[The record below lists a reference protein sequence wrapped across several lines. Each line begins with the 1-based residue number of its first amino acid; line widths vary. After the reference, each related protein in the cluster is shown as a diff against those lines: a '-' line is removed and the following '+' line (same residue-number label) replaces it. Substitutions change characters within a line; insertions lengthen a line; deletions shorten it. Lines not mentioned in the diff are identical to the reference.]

1 MTGRV
6 WLATGIAAL
15 VFTIRLTSQSG
26 LFGPSPFGDK
36 RIEYRPGA
44 YFPPGFPLHGTVKLL
59 SAQTVEAGSRNRHRV
74 ELTIGDMPVEAG
86 TSIEV
91 WKHFTSDME
100 EFQATNADAPAH
112 IAAALPDGVSAEWT
126 IHTNWTQRNDPS
138 VFPYR
143 KCAALRVTGGRL
155 RTGDRVTF
163 DLGGRA
169 GVRMQQY
176 EENLFNFRFVIAA
189 SGGTVLGYLG
199 DAMMKVTGG
208 PLRQLRVQAPS
219 VVQAGEEFPVEVVPM
234 DAWVSQARNS
244 RGLALRLRGGG
255 VQGGTF
261 RWEEALGHYVA
272 RDVKA
277 AAEGTLRLQV
287 ETADGQYRAVSN
299 PVWVEKAPL
308 RRIYFGE
315 LHQHSYLHDGRGRFE
330 EAYLYGRR
338 VGLLDFGAV
347 TPHHNFI
354 TGQGPSF
361 YLPEKYPNDDWPE
374 LQKTTRLVNGWEG
387 FVSLLGY
394 EYSVATNAGGHHN
407 IFYNAD
413 RAASTMELDPA
424 NPNAPIGRMLKTLE
438 LARVPTLVIPHIGG
452 GPPDW
457 SHPTDPRI
465 ERLFEIASVHGV
477 FEESWQKHLEA
488 GLRLGAI
495 AAGDTHTASM
505 GIAYPGLIYVNSNG
519 LAGVWA
525 WNKTRQSIWDGLYE
539 KRTFATT
546 GNQRIL
552 ADFRVNGEPMGGEI
566 ASAGAREAR
575 IEARVSGT
583 SPILAVELVKN
594 GRVIHAVRPARAQSQ
609 LARIVWGD
617 NLYQR
622 RAATGFR
629 AGSLQAHGRLR
640 LRQTVNLDQAFEEIM
655 QTRDGLLW
663 KTAAVSGDRD
673 GVLVDLAEV
682 TGESLLFRLDD
693 ADMVGVV
700 EIAIPLKQLRE
711 QGRFT
716 YRHAAPQVNHPYMR
730 QMGLEP
736 AFTVECELVDPASP
750 ADARFEFV
758 DREPLKPGDYFY
770 LRLEQLDTNRA
781 WTSPVWVN

>member
-1 MTGRV
+1 MISRIWIG
-6 WLATGIAAL
+6 AGIAAL
-15 VFTIRLTSQSG
+15 FFAAHLASQGS
-26 LFGPSPFGDK
+26 LFSPSPFGDK
-36 RIEYRPGA
+36 RIEHRPGA
-44 YFPPGFPLHGTVKLL
+44 YFPAGFPLHGSVKLL
-59 SAQTVEAGSRNRHRV
+59 SPQTVEAGSRNQHRV
-74 ELTIGDMPVEAG
+74 ELTIGGMPIETG
-86 TSIEV
+86 TSIEI
-91 WKHFTSDME
+91 WKHFTSDVE
-100 EFQATNADAPAH
+100 EFQASNPGAPAYLS
-112 IAAALPDGVSAEWT
+112 AALPPGVSAEWT
-126 IHTNWTQRNDPS
+126 IHTNWVQRNDPS

-143 KCAALRVTGGRL
+143 KCAAMTLKSGRL
-155 RTGDRVTF
+155 KTGDRVTF

-169 GVRMQQY
+169 GLRMQFY
-176 EENLFNFRFVIAA
+176 EENLFNFRFVIVRE
-189 SGGTVLGYLG
+189 GKVIGYVG
-199 DAMMKVTGG
+199 DAIMKVTGG

-219 VVQAGEEFPVEVVPM
+219 VVKAGEDFPVEVVPL
-234 DAWVSQARNS
+234 DAWVSQAKNP
-244 RGLALRLRGGG
+244 RGLELRLRGESL
-255 VQGGTF
+255 QGGTF

-272 RDVKA
+272 RDVKTS
-277 AAEGTLRLQV
+277 AEGTLRINVQ
-287 ETADGQYRAVSN
+287 TADGQYRAISN
-299 PVWVEKAPL
+299 PVWVEKSPL

-315 LHQHSYLHDGRGRFE
+315 LHQHTYLADGRGRFDE
-330 EAYLYGRR
+330 LYLYGRR

-361 YLPEKYPNDDWPE
+361 YLPKRYPNNDWPQ
-374 LQKTTRLVNGWEG
+374 LQQVTKLVNGWEG

-394 EYSVATNAGGHHN
+394 EYSVGTNAGGHHN

-413 RAASTMELDPA
+413 NAPSTMELDPA
-424 NPNAPIGRMLKTLE
+424 NPNAPIGKMLKTLH

-477 FEESWQKHLEA
+477 FEESWQKHLAA
-488 GLRLGAI
+488 GLRQGVI
-495 AAGDTHTASM
+495 AAGDTHTTSM

-525 WNKTRQSIWDGLYE
+525 WDKNRQSIWDGLYD

-566 ASAGAREAR
+566 SSAGAREAR

-583 SPILAVELVKN
+583 SPMLSVELVKN
-594 GRVIHAVRPARAQSQ
+594 GRVIHSVRPALARSH

-617 NLYQR
+617 NIYQR
-622 RAATGFR
+622 RAAIGLR
-629 AGSLQAHGRLR
+629 AGSLRAAGLR
-640 LRQTVNLDQAFEEIM
+640 LRQTVNLDQAFEEIT

-682 TGESLLFRLDD
+682 SDDSLLFRLDD
-693 ADMVGVV
+693 SGTVGIV
-700 EIAIPLKQLRE
+700 EFAIPLKQLRE

-716 YRHAAPQVNHPYMR
+716 YRHAAPHVSHPYMK
-730 QMGLEP
+730 QMDLEP
-736 AFTVECELVDPASP
+736 AFTVECELIEQNAPL
-750 ADARFEFV
+750 DAAFEFV
-758 DREPLKPGDYFY
+758 DRDALKPGDYFY
-770 LRLEQLDTNRA
+770 LRLEQLDTNKA